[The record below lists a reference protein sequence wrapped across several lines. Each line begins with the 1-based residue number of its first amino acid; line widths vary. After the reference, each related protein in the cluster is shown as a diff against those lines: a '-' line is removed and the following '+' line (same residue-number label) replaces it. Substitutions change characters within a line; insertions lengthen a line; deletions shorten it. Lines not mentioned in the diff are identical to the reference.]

1 MVPSEHL
8 VGLADLRLNVRQW
21 SSEGPAV
28 VLVHGLSS
36 NSHVWDA
43 VAPRLAAQF
52 RVVALD
58 QRGHGRSD
66 KPDEGYDFD
75 TIVADLR
82 GLVEALGLSR
92 PIVVGHSWGG
102 NVVLQ
107 HAAANPDE
115 VAGLVLVDGGFIEL
129 ADDPAMTWERVERE
143 LAPPDLTALTFGE
156 LRERVRG
163 REAGAY
169 WSEAVEATLRGS
181 FAIESDG
188 RIAPRLTLANHL
200 RILRA
205 MWEQRPSRLYA
216 HVRCPVLIVPARR
229 DGSDADGDEPRARRE
244 RQVAAAAAAI
254 PSARVLW
261 MDDTVHDVPLH
272 RPEELAAAIARFAE
286 RTYPP
291 TPPPCEGRG
300 S

>member
-1 MVPSEHL
+1 MVPSECL
-8 VGLADLRLNVRQW
+8 VELPGLRLNVRQW

-36 NSHVWDA
+36 NSHIWDA
-43 VAPRLAAQF
+43 VAPRLTSRF

-66 KPDEGYDFD
+66 KPEEGYDFD
-75 TIVADLR
+75 TIVADLH
-82 GLVEALGLSR
+82 GLVAALGLRR
-92 PIVVGHSWGG
+92 PVFVGHSWGG

-107 HAAANPDE
+107 YAATHPDE
-115 VAGLVLVDGGFIEL
+115 VAGLVLVDGGFLEL
-129 ADDPAMTWERVERE
+129 AGDPAMTWERVERE
-143 LAPPDLTALTFGE
+143 LAPPDLTALTFDE

-163 REAGAY
+163 REAGSY
-169 WSEAVEATLRGS
+169 WSEAVEATLGGS
-181 FAIESDG
+181 FAVGSDG
-188 RIAPRLTLANHL
+188 RITPRLSLANHL

-229 DGSDADGDEPRARRE
+229 DDADARAAELRARRE
-244 RQVAAAAAAI
+244 RRIAAATAAI
-254 PSARVLW
+254 PGARVLW

-272 RPEELAAAIARFAE
+272 RPEELAAAIVGFAE
-286 RTYPP
+286 TTSPRQA
-291 TPPPCEGRG
+291 GRG
-300 S
+300 